1 MTVSALSLQAGAGK
15 RMTIEDSL
23 AIKTV
28 SNPQFSPDG
37 KWVGYL
43 ASEWDKAG
51 NRRASHIYLVPSA
64 GGPSVKL
71 TNGEKGESAP
81 EWSPDGTRVA
91 FLAER
96 DKGNQIWIIHQN
108 GGEAEKLTSEENGV
122 TAFRWAPDSKSIAFV
137 TKDVPKGKAE
147 LEKKKKEKFDAIV
160 VDQYLLYSHLWK
172 INVESKDKKRLTE
185 GDFTV
190 STPRW
195 SPDGRW
201 IAYVMSRSGSQES
214 AYTDISADRNTDIY
228 IISSDGGTPRQLT
241 TNPAADA
248 SPEWSPDG
256 R

>member
-1 MTVSALSLQAGAGK
+1 M
-15 RMTIEDSL
+15 
-23 AIKTV
+23 
-28 SNPQFSPDG
+28 
-37 KWVGYL
+37 
-43 ASEWDKAG
+43 
-51 NRRASHIYLVPSA
+51 
-64 GGPSVKL
+64 
-71 TNGEKGESAP
+71 
-81 EWSPDGTRVA
+81 
-91 FLAER
+91 
-96 DKGNQIWIIHQN
+96 
-108 GGEAEKLTSEENGV
+108 
-122 TAFRWAPDSKSIAFV
+122 

-256 R
+256 REIAYIANSEPKSWAAKNDLMVVILLEKGARIV